1 MLEMIVLLFFVFLDM
16 SFSRHEKK
24 ATKEKTRR
32 ESEAMV
38 EIALQGD
45 SKGILYEGYTKA
57 FKQCIFEEGDVEGKN
72 ERYEFRCDY
81 DLECC
86 GRTCCIP
93 EPATIPLWLM
103 ILFIIAALLLLAA
116 LLAFLT
122 WLLAKWW
129 KSRPKKEV
137 HAAPS
142 SAGNKYSALR
152 NNGDLVDDY
161 GYHEQKYST
170 PDDIYSAYGRKYDT
184 GSRNGGYRNGY
195 GNGYGNGR
203 NLDIE
208 RVGPDDGYR
217 RREYAVTQN
226 YLRRPSNNV
235 YDSDNGSMVR
245 HGVHETVEESFKSE
259 IVYERPVSTDSQ
271 EML

>member
-1 MLEMIVLLFFVFLDM
+1 M
-16 SFSRHEKK
+16 
-24 ATKEKTRR
+24 
-32 ESEAMV
+32 

-93 EPATIPLWLM
+93 TPATIPLWLM
-103 ILFIIAALLLLAA
+103 ILMIVAAALLLL
-116 LLAFLT
+116 LLLSC
-122 WLLAKWW
+122 LLYYLSQWW
-129 KSRPKKEV
+129 KSRPKKDKN
-137 HAAPS
+137 ATS
-142 SAGNKYSALR
+142 SSTGNKYSALR
-152 NNGDLVDDY
+152 NNGDLIDEY
-161 GYHEQKYST
+161 AFQEQKYST
-170 PDDIYSAYGRKYDT
+170 PDDIYSAYGRKYETT

-195 GNGYGNGR
+195 GNGR

-208 RVGPDDGYR
+208 RSGGPDDGYR

-235 YDSDNGSMVR
+235 YDSDSGSMVH
-245 HGVHETVEESFKSE
+245 HGVHETVEESFKQE
-259 IVYERPVSTDSQ
+259 ITYERPVSTDSR

>member
-1 MLEMIVLLFFVFLDM
+1 M
-16 SFSRHEKK
+16 
-24 ATKEKTRR
+24 
-32 ESEAMV
+32 

-57 FKQCIFEEGDVEGKN
+57 FRQCIFEEGDVEGKN

-93 EPATIPLWLM
+93 TPATIPLWLM
-103 ILFIIAALLLLAA
+103 ILCIILAILALLLFLAC
-116 LLAFLT
+116 LAYY
-122 WLLAKWW
+122 LAKWW
-129 KSRPKKEV
+129 RSRPKKDLN
-137 HAAPS
+137 ATS
-142 SAGNKYSALR
+142 SSTGNKYSALR
-152 NNGDLVDDY
+152 NNDGLVDEY
-161 GYHEQKYST
+161 AFQEQKYST

-208 RVGPDDGYR
+208 RSGGPDDGYR

-245 HGVHETVEESFKSE
+245 HGMHETVEESFKQE
-259 IVYERPVSTDSQ
+259 IVYERPVSESDSR